1 MHSKFTAFGVSEARV
16 QTWVKNFREIRR
28 SIKHELK
35 EALLGS

>member
-16 QTWVKNFREIRR
+16 QTWVKNFQR